1 MRKMRNFFKVDSN
14 VRLLVVFAV
23 FSIAGSLSIVVANI
37 IFNNLLKLEDHDFMY
52 WCLRIIIIVPIYQVL
67 LVATGTIC
75 GEFRYFWEIEKRIL
89 RRLGLKLK

>member
-1 MRKMRNFFKVDSN
+1 MNNYSKNSN
-14 VRLLVVFAV
+14 KN
-23 FSIAGSLSIVVANI
+23 GSKNSR
-37 IFNNLLKLEDHDFMY
+37 NNLLKLEDHDFMY